1 MGQRGRFPTIPFAAE
16 GNLYNPALFA
26 GINPPGYEIALEY
39 LELCRRYPAP
49 FSFIKGHIFK
59 ILHHTY
65 DHVYEQPPPW
75 RRAGV
80 LTETRFLKW
89 PR

>member
-1 MGQRGRFPTIPFAAE
+1 MGQSGCFPTIPFAAE

-65 DHVYEQPPPW
+65 DRVCTTTAMAACRCVDMNPLP
-75 RRAGV
+75 
-80 LTETRFLKW
+80 
-89 PR
+89 